1 MSGMESFIE
10 KQTKLLEV
18 QLAEAPGK
26 GPDQTSEGCVDGS
39 LSDAAVPAQGLGS
52 SGPGKWR
59 SPTEEGTRV

>member
-52 SGPGKWR
+52 SGPGK
-59 SPTEEGTRV
+59 